1 MNELDT
7 NFTEKFKD
15 VVEIIKQQ
23 INSTQ
28 VQIMSDANKRL
39 INLYFYIGKIINENS
54 SWGNKFVESLS
65 KTMKIEFPNIKGFS
79 ARNLNSMKK
88 FYLETTDNEILQT
101 ASAKIPWSHNM
112 LIIDKIADPIQRLW
126 YMEKCL
132 ENGWSYN
139 VLAFQIDTRI
149 I

>member
-1 MNELDT
+1 MNEVEV
-7 NFTEKFKD
+7 NFTTEFKN
-15 VVEIIKQQ
+15 VVENIKQQ
-23 INSTQ
+23 INVTQ

-54 SWGNKFVESLS
+54 SWGSKFIESLS

-79 ARNLNSMKK
+79 IRNLKSMKK
-88 FYLETTDNEILQT
+88 FYTEIIDDEKVQM
-101 ASAKIPWSHNM
+101 ASAQIPWSHNM
-112 LIIDKIADPIQRLW
+112 LIIDKITDSNQRLW
-126 YMEKCL
+126 YMEKCV

-139 VLAFQIDTRI
+139 VLAIQIDTRI